1 MTLIN
6 KRVIE
11 WRMTND
17 YRNHHYDEGSSG
29 PHPGQDKTDSQ
40 DSVRVVVLVCSS
52 KLRNHLYL
60 QLST

>member
-1 MTLIN
+1 
-6 KRVIE
+6 
-11 WRMTND
+11 MTND

-40 DSVRVVVLVCSS
+40 DSVMVVVLVCSS